1 MKKSHLQNQAPT
13 GETEAGEGSG
23 GDVSRA
29 SGCPGPRH
37 QGISLERPAVAPVH
51 GRAFN
56 TWQISTSLE
65 GDLELFSVSR
75 FLDSS
80 HAGII

>member
-1 MKKSHLQNQAPT
+1 M
-13 GETEAGEGSG
+13 
-23 GDVSRA
+23 SRA

-37 QGISLERPAVAPVH
+37 PGISLKRPAVAPVR

-56 TWQISTSLE
+56 TRQISMSLE

-75 FLDSS
+75 FLDASR
-80 HAGII
+80 AGII

>member
-1 MKKSHLQNQAPT
+1 M
-13 GETEAGEGSG
+13 
-23 GDVSRA
+23 SRA
-29 SGCPGPRH
+29 SGCPGPQH
-37 QGISLERPAVAPVH
+37 QGVSLERPAVAPVH
-51 GRAFN
+51 GRVFN

-80 HAGII
+80 RAGIF